1 MLIVGSDRLSPS
13 GPSGAPEGT
22 RHAVDRQGR
31 VLCRTSRARFTWPHL
46 SWENVSGDEA
56 ACRLCAQVRAAQEA
70 LAAFDPY
77 PTEHAHPGDQAIL
90 RATPVGSANEPA
102 HVIGSEIVAW
112 QPSPGL
118 FVPNEQ

>member
-13 GPSGAPEGT
+13 GLTGAPEGT

-46 SWENVSGDEA
+46 AWEAVSGDDA
-56 ACRLCAQVRAAQEA
+56 ACRLCSQVRAAQEA
-70 LAAFDPY
+70 LAHFDPY
-77 PTEHAHPGDQAIL
+77 P
-90 RATPVGSANEPA
+90 
-102 HVIGSEIVAW
+102 SE
-112 QPSPGL
+112 QPSTPAPFAGWLPAPGL

>member
-1 MLIVGSDRLSPS
+1 MLIVGSDRLSAS
-13 GPSGAPEGT
+13 GLTGAPEGT

-46 SWENVSGDEA
+46 SWEAVSGDET
-56 ACRLCAQVRAAQEA
+56 ACRLCAQVRAAQEV
-70 LAAFDPY
+70 LEHFDPY
-77 PTEHAHPGDQAIL
+77 PAESPIL
-90 RATPVGSANEPA
+90 HATPVGSANEPA
-102 HVIGSEIVAW
+102 HGVSSQIVAW

>member
-13 GPSGAPEGT
+13 GLTGAPDGT

-46 SWENVSGDEA
+46 SWEAVSGDEA

-70 LAAFDPY
+70 LAHFDPY
-77 PTEHAHPGDQAIL
+77 PTDHPIL

-102 HVIGSEIVAW
+102 HVPGSQLVAW

>member
-13 GPSGAPEGT
+13 GMTGAPEGT

-46 SWENVSGDEA
+46 SWETVSGDDA

-70 LAAFDPY
+70 LSHFDPY
-77 PTEHAHPGDQAIL
+77 PSDQAIL
-90 RATPVGSANEPA
+90 RVTPVGSADVVA
-102 HVIGSEIVAW
+102 HSADPQFVAW